1 MKTMNNNVDLIGNL
15 GQNVNLFTFDSGS
28 KKANVSLATTS
39 SFKNNK
45 GEMQKQTQ
53 WHNLVAW
60 GIQAEMMSKI
70 LSKGATVAVKG
81 SLQYRTYEDKT
92 GKEQRIAEVLV
103 NEFLMMDKTKDSK
116 EVTDKKV
123 KKEAVPF

>member
-1 MKTMNNNVDLIGNL
+1 
-15 GQNVNLFTFDSGS
+15 
-28 KKANVSLATTS
+28 
-39 SFKNNK
+39 
-45 GEMQKQTQ
+45 
-53 WHNLVAW
+53 
-60 GIQAEMMSKI
+60 MMSKI

-81 SLQYRTYEDKT
+81 SLQYRTYEDKS

-123 KKEAVPF
+123 KKQHHFKPFSSYLKVHKQIEGATLSQICNIN